1 MSGCEFAHQN
11 IHCSGFCS
19 NEGNQIKNNNNISLD
34 EAIKLF
40 KQDDQYKQEIK
51 FPDISAIESNSDT
64 SFVMNKNI
72 QNSEEKKIQSLTRNM
87 MPVIIV
93 HVGNR

>member
-1 MSGCEFAHQN
+1 M
-11 IHCSGFCS
+11 
-19 NEGNQIKNNNNISLD
+19 D
-34 EAIKLF
+34 DAIKML
-40 KQDDQYKQEIK
+40 KHEDQYKHEIK

-64 SFVMNKNI
+64 SFIMNKNI